1 MMNIESVLKKVG
13 FDVLSISNEFSLSQ
27 QVLSFN
33 PDIVVGY
40 GKGPKVSTV
49 GVGRRLKEM
58 PRWTGRSVLIFS
70 AGSKTDPLEL
80 ARCRMDMAL
89 EAPME
94 VTRLLQV
101 LANLTQQDPQVLIER
116 MMKAVAAE
124 AQNQVREG
132 ADAAAAKSD
141 AGAVFVTGG
150 LPGAKETWDVK
161 STKEIEEFNRMM
173 GGDLA
178 PAAKAPVP
186 SPAAPKEP
194 AVSETPP
201 APTTSLRQQMEEA
214 ASKLSQKVKGYAKF
228 LQTNVPTNEGLKRTD
243 VRKAQKDLQ
252 KDWVDEK
259 LKSMDQQRRD
269 FTAALF
275 KKKD

>member
-40 GKGPKVSTV
+40 GKGPKVATV

-58 PRWTGRSVLIFS
+58 PRWTGKAVLIFP
-70 AGSKTDPLEL
+70 AGAKTDPLEL

-101 LANLTQQDPQVLIER
+101 LANLTQQDPQALIER

-132 ADAAAAKSD
+132 VEAATAKSD
-141 AGAVFVTGG
+141 AEAVFVSGTREE
-150 LPGAKETWDVK
+150 AEQTWDVK
-161 STKEIEEFNRMM
+161 SPKVDDEFARMM

-178 PAAKAPVP
+178 VPKPTAPQA
-186 SPAAPKEP
+186 AAPE
-194 AVSETPP
+194 AETTVV
-201 APTTSLRQQMEEA
+201 ASLRQQMEEA
-214 ASKLSQKVKGYAKF
+214 TAKLSQKVKGYAKF
-228 LQTNVPTNEGLKRTD
+228 VQGSLPTSQGLKRTD
-243 VRKAQKDLQ
+243 VRRAQKALQ

-259 LKSMDQQRRD
+259 LKSLDQQRRD